1 MDEFLEYINN
11 SLPSS
16 VVDAAI
22 RIVGALL
29 IIAVGFKL
37 AKMLSKKLS
46 KITKTRNLDES
57 TFSFVKSFINIAVKV
72 IVLFTAAA
80 LLGVPLTA
88 IVTLLGSAGLAI
100 GLALQGSLSNLA
112 GGMMLLIFRPFSLGD
127 YISNHDDEGTVVSI
141 GIFYTT
147 LRTPDNR
154 TVVIPNGSLTNGTI
168 INYSSYQT
176 RRLDVEVRISYDSD
190 TQKAIDV
197 IKTVVSDCETVDTQK
212 PVKVFLQRQE
222 NFGKVLCCRVWCA
235 SDVYYDLKNKLMNDI
250 TEAFA
255 KEGIVLK

>member
-1 MDEFLEYINN
+1 MDEFLEYINT

-16 VVDAAI
+16 LVDSVL
-22 RIVGALL
+22 RIIGALL
-29 IIAVGFKL
+29 IVAIGFRL
-37 AKMLSKKLS
+37 AKSISKKLS
-46 KITKTRNLDES
+46 KMTKTRNLDES
-57 TFSFVKSFINIAVKV
+57 AFSFAKSFINIAVKA

-80 LLGVPLTA
+80 VLGVPLTA

-112 GGMMLLIFRPFSLGD
+112 GGIMLLIFRPFSLGD
-127 YISNHDDEGTVVSI
+127 YISNHDDEGTVISI

-147 LRTPDNR
+147 LKTPDNR

-168 INYSSYQT
+168 INYSSYKT
-176 RRLDVEVRISYDSD
+176 RRLDVEVRISYESD

-197 IKTVVSDCETVDTQK
+197 IKDVIAQCDQIDADK
-212 PVKVFLQRQE
+212 PIKVFLQRQE
-222 NFGKVLCCRVWCA
+222 NFGKVLCCRVWCE
-235 SDVYYDLKNKLMNDI
+235 SDVYYDLKNRLMNDI

-255 KEGIVLK
+255 QNGIILK

>member
-1 MDEFLEYINN
+1 MDEFLEYINT

-29 IIAVGFKL
+29 IVAVGFKL
-37 AKMLSKKLS
+37 AKMLSNKLS

-57 TFSFVKSFINIAVKV
+57 AFSFTKSFINIAVKA

-80 LLGVPLTA
+80 VLGVPLTA

-112 GGMMLLIFRPFSLGD
+112 GGIMLLIFRPFSLGD
-127 YISNHDDEGTVVSI
+127 YISNHDDEGTVISI

-147 LRTPDNR
+147 LQTPDNC

-168 INYSSYQT
+168 INYSAYDQ
-176 RRLDVEVRISYDSD
+176 RRLDVEVRISYESD

-197 IKTVVSDCETVDTQK
+197 IKSIAAQCETVSTDK
-212 PVKVFLQRQE
+212 PANVFLRRQE

-235 SDVYYDLKNKLMNDI
+235 SDIYYDLERKLLNDI
-250 TEAFA
+250 SEQLI
-255 KEGIVLK
+255 KEGIILK